1 MFADASSPVAAK
13 SGLSRNHGHAAGLS
27 RAGGHLQGTH
37 LYEVRGYLE
46 RVARAKQVLPQP
58 VCLVVFEGQGSY
70 WNRDSAL
77 NYQGTQLITAKLGV
91 INVYELQ
98 GKLLKGAKLELGD
111 SDAQQL
117 WLKNAAKVQVAARK
131 FASGGISRA
140 KSGTGIS
147 IKLKGV
153 TACPADKAPE
163 LTTAAPE
170 AEALPEAVD
179 AAELPAE
186 AVEEQLEQERPATP
200 PVLPFTLEH
209 DEDMSADDANEEP
222 GAAAHGLP
230 ADSALHDE
238 ALLAPSAQKPAEA
251 SSGRHPDVPEG
262 RQDDSGKRK
271 GNGRSRSPVARSRS
285 HRSPDK
291 DLSKGR
297 SHRSSPV
304 AHGESSR
311 RRAASPSYR
320 RGPRDRRRRSRSR
333 SPSSRGRDRR
343 RSRSKSPPT
352 RGRGSGR
359 RSRSS
364 SPLRR
369 RSYSRRDRSPA
380 RRYRR
385 RSSPDYSAI
394 KSDQET
400 NVPSR
405 PRSGHSDS
413 PLPRDHPKSHG
424 HPGDSG
430 ALKLPS
436 GSSAQQGGSAV
447 RKRRR
452 FDVQADDSSGNQPVA
467 SEAGASD
474 PPPPPVPP
482 IAQVPVAEVPV
493 EVQEWKGALTC
504 SFGDDGKEL
513 ATYARAVP
521 FCCPQAQ
528 GAWQAAG
535 LSPVGLPEG
544 IIANSTV
551 SISPEEWASTLVPRW
566 SGCVF
571 QLLQEDLPI
580 AGKVTVASSA
590 KRKRAKI
597 TFKTLC
603 TRLREQPWALK
614 TQVSTLGGAQPLDLL
629 IFNDLETLEQVIEAL
644 PEEAQEALLDI
655 QENSMGGIEDSPMA
669 LILLPSTGPP
679 AATTPEAGVGTSPVK
694 RSGSRRNGSTRW
706 KPEEGQDAAGVAKVQ
721 QLDTV
726 AMPSSTVQSPAS
738 ASAALETFTGLA
750 ASLRSRLAAGTLQDT
765 CFGLG
770 ASALDSV
777 LSAPPAAMPEPH
789 SHPLAMSEARSLR
802 APWHAAPPVPP
813 PAGPTPIPSTAA
825 PVLPAEP
832 EQPLLAA
839 EDPAAD
845 PAIEEL
851 IKQAGMAIKDAEG
864 MSNSSGEDE
873 AAALHMAP
881 DAVPHAVQHDSSHK
895 KGATVKRP
903 SSSHARSEGG
913 SRSAYTHERGE
924 SERWVSTNIAEAPAP
939 SGRTIRPGSS
949 DHSNRRTV
957 SYKRGRSPSPA
968 TAHRGGKRQVPQMPT
983 LGHKAFITL
992 RDLYWEV

>member
-644 PEEAQEALLDI
+644 PEETAGWI
-655 QENSMGGIEDSPMA
+655 YHIGGGARSAFGHPGEQHGWHRGLSYGSD
-669 LILLPSTGPP
+669 PP
-679 AATTPEAGVGTSPVK
+679 AIDWP
-694 RSGSRRNGSTRW
+694 
-706 KPEEGQDAAGVAKVQ
+706 
-721 QLDTV
+721 
-726 AMPSSTVQSPAS
+726 PS
-738 ASAALETFTGLA
+738 LETFTGLA